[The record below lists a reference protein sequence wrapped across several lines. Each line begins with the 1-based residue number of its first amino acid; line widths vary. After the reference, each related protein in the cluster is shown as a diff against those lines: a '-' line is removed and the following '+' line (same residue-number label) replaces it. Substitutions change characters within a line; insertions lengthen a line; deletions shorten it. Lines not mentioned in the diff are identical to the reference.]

1 MISAHTGKGVNKL
14 ILEIEKKL
22 NTNYIIKNFRIP
34 FNQFKLTNWL
44 YKNTFVLNY
53 KLINEN
59 NCEIKAKIS
68 KINLER
74 YNYVME
80 ELSE

>member
-22 NTNYIIKNFRIP
+22 NTNYIIKNFKIP

-74 YNYVME
+74 YNCVME